1 MTDQNLGAQVLDAAI
16 GAARP
21 TLLSQLEALNGA
33 FVKAFG
39 HLTRDEA
46 LLEQGF
52 RAACLAK
59 LEVWEAKTAGD
70 ASAAQETYRLTL
82 DGIEALGI
90 EGMVVGKAE
99 AGPLLR
105 QVAHVLILALAA
117 GAGAGVQLGVEAALP
132 GLGFALGPI
141 AGAGAKAIIEE
152 LDKLI

>member
-1 MTDQNLGAQVLDAAI
+1 MTDPSLGSQVLDAAI

-21 TLLSQLEALNGA
+21 TLLAQLAALQGA

-39 HLTRDEA
+39 HLARDQA

-52 RAACLAK
+52 SDACLAK
-59 LEVWEAKTAGD
+59 LAVWEARTPEAIAD
-70 ASAAQETYRLTL
+70 AQAAYRLTL

-90 EGMVVGKAE
+90 EGVVVGKAE

-117 GAGAGVQLGVEAALP
+117 GAGAGVELGIEAALP
-132 GLGFALGPI
+132 GLGFVLGPI
-141 AGAGAKAIIEE
+141 GGAGAKAIVQE
-152 LDKLI
+152 LDLLI